1 MTQSSSTNFCRYTAL
16 VHLDQSHPFVTALYS
31 IVGVTPLNG
40 VPNAACVNSPLLFIQ
55 MISKQQATPVGL
67 EDLVDAFRFRKTNIK
82 DTVWDCL
89 VHF

>member
-1 MTQSSSTNFCRYTAL
+1 MLL
-16 VHLDQSHPFVTALYS
+16 VF
-31 IVGVTPLNG
+31 
-40 VPNAACVNSPLLFIQ
+40 SPPFIQ